1 MASPDHRLLLRA
13 VACLAAV
20 LALLATTGNAVA
32 GPLSRPTAS
41 ATSRV
46 IVQVQ
51 PAARAAAHTLVA
63 RLGGTVGRQLDI
75 VNGFAASVPASS
87 VGRLGSAAGVRAATT
102 DERVHVQ
109 AVAGSGSGDDM
120 LSAYPAAIWA
130 DEVWQTG
137 DRGQGVTVALV
148 DTGEAD
154 CNDNYGHG
162 TFVAGIIA
170 GDGTASGGRWTG
182 VAPRANIVS
191 VKVAGRDGSAD
202 VSGVLAAI
210 QWVVSFKDRYGIRV
224 LNLSL
229 GTGSTQSYRND
240 PLDYAVERAWDAGIA
255 VVVAASNLGPAPGTI
270 TKPGDDPLPITV
282 GAVDDRG
289 TADVADDELPNSSSR
304 GPTAADGLAKPD
316 VVAPGAHI
324 VSLRSVGSTIDEA
337 FPGSIDGSYHR
348 GVGTSFGTA
357 AVSGVIALMCSHN
370 PGMTPDIVKFA
381 VSTTAR
387 PVASTDRMA
396 VGADE
401 VDAYAATVDPPAGV
415 ANAGVARSN
424 GTGLL
429 DVSRGHVRV
438 QTSANHV
445 LVNGLLTAQL
455 VVWNPTAFLLNWS
468 PTSWFVSTWNL
479 TPWRPVIWAGND
491 WPGHNW
497 GGGEWEGTDVSRSYG
512 SPISGSAWYGA
523 WE

>member
-51 PAARAAAHTLVA
+51 PAARAGAQTLVA

-87 VGRLGSAAGVRAATT
+87 VGRLGSAAGVRAVTT

-109 AVAGSGSGDDM
+109 AVAGSGSGDDV

-229 GTGSTQSYRND
+229 GTDSTQSYRND

-348 GVGTSFGTA
+348 GSGTSFGTA

-370 PGMTPDIVKFA
+370 PGMTPDNVKFA

>member
-1 MASPDHRLLLRA
+1 MASSDHRLLLRA

-32 GPLSRPTAS
+32 GPLSSPTAS

-51 PAARAAAHTLVA
+51 PAARAAAQTLVA

-87 VGRLGSAAGVRAATT
+87 VGRLGSAAGVRAVTT

-109 AVAGSGSGDDM
+109 AVAGSGSGDDV

-182 VAPRANIVS
+182 VAPRAN
-191 VKVAGRDGSAD
+191 
-202 VSGVLAAI
+202 
-210 QWVVSFKDRYGIRV
+210 F
-224 LNLSL
+224 
-229 GTGSTQSYRND
+229 
-240 PLDYAVERAWDAGIA
+240 
-255 VVVAASNLGPAPGTI
+255 
-270 TKPGDDPLPITV
+270 
-282 GAVDDRG
+282 
-289 TADVADDELPNSSSR
+289 SSR

-348 GVGTSFGTA
+348 GSGTSFGTA

-370 PGMTPDIVKFA
+370 PGMTPDNVKFA

-396 VGADE
+396 VGAGE